1 MSASLSSCDQ
11 PEASGGTGLA
21 GIGHHA
27 GTQQRG
33 RPDNL
38 AGVDLVGTVQTFVL
52 LILGIGSLILTGYA
66 FIDVLRHKGT
76 LFPHAGRLSKG
87 VWLGILGA
95 AFLIAILS
103 FASPNTVG
111 ILNVAGVIAAGVY
124 LADLRPK
131 LRQLGGGRGSSNG
144 PYGPY

>member
-1 MSASLSSCDQ
+1 
-11 PEASGGTGLA
+11 
-21 GIGHHA
+21 
-27 GTQQRG
+27 
-33 RPDNL
+33 
-38 AGVDLVGTVQTFVL
+38 VDLVGTVQGFVL
-52 LILGIGSLILTGYA
+52 LILGIGSFLLTGYA

-95 AFLIAILS
+95 AFLISIVS
-103 FASPNTVG
+103 FFGPLG

>member
-1 MSASLSSCDQ
+1 
-11 PEASGGTGLA
+11 
-21 GIGHHA
+21 
-27 GTQQRG
+27 
-33 RPDNL
+33 
-38 AGVDLVGTVQTFVL
+38 VDLVGTVQTFVL
-52 LILGIGSLILTGYA
+52 LLLGIGSLILTGYA

-87 VWLGILGA
+87 VWLGILGV
-95 AFLIAILS
+95 AFCIAILS
-103 FASPNTVG
+103 FASPSTVG

-131 LRQLGGGRGSSNG
+131 LRSLGGGRGSSNG